1 MNKILFNKYYKIMQY
16 ITYLIIQIRR
26 TKQKIILLISE
37 NEVYIGKLKY
47 NNMYSFD
54 RITTYF

>member
-26 TKQKIILLISE
+26 NKEKIILLMSK
-37 NEVYIGKLKY
+37 NEIYIGKFKYNKLKY
-47 NNMYSFD
+47 KC
-54 RITTYF
+54 IVLIE